1 MGISWGIELIGY
13 YNIIDQLALQGIT
26 DSRAFS
32 LDLGSVDTAEGIYC
46 SKSNNMVAE
55 YYPGSIIFGG
65 IDTMKHSGPLK
76 KRPIIP
82 DYEAHDGDRYVN

>member
-1 MGISWGIELIGY
+1 MGISWEIELIGY

-26 DSRAFS
+26 NSRAFS
-32 LDLGSVDTAEGIYC
+32 LGLGSADTVEGIYC

-65 IDTMKHSGPLK
+65 IDTMKYSSPLE
-76 KRPIIP
+76 KRPTIP
-82 DYEAHDGDRYVN
+82 AYEAHDGDRYVN